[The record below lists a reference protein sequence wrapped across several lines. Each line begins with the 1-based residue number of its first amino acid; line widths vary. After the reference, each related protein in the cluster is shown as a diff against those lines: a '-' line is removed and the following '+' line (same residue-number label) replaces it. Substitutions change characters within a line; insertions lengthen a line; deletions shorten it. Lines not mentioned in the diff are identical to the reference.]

1 MIRYLTAVEIAM
13 LYRRP
18 IGTIYRLASQ
28 HCWRRVSDGR
38 RPVLYAADDVARTF
52 QMLQR
57 APLDTPNC
65 GEGSST

>member
-1 MIRYLTAVEIAM
+1 MIRYLTAAEIAM

-28 HCWRRVSDGR
+28 YRWRRVSDGR

-57 APLDTPNC
+57 APLDMPNC
-65 GEGSST
+65 GEGSSA

>member
-1 MIRYLTAVEIAM
+1 MIRYLTVAEIAM

-28 HCWRRVSDGR
+28 YRWRRVSDGR

-65 GEGSST
+65 GEGSSI

>member
-1 MIRYLTAVEIAM
+1 MIRYLTAAEIAM

-28 HCWRRVSDGR
+28 YRWRRVSDGR

-57 APLDTPNC
+57 VPLDMSNC
-65 GEGSST
+65 GEGSSA

>member
-28 HCWRRVSDGR
+28 YRWRRVSDGR

-57 APLDTPNC
+57 VPLDMLSC

>member
-28 HCWRRVSDGR
+28 YRWRRVSDGR
-38 RPVLYAADDVARTF
+38 RPVLYAVDDVERTF

-57 APLDTPNC
+57 VPLDMLSC

>member
-28 HCWRRVSDGR
+28 HRWRRVSDGR
-38 RPVLYAADDVARTF
+38 RPVLYAADDVERTF

-57 APLDTPNC
+57 APLDMLSC